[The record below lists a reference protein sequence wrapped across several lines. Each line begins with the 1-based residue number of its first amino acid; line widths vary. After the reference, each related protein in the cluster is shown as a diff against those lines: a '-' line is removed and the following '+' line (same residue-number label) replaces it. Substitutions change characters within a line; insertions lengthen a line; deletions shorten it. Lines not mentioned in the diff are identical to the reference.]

1 MQNKKVMAVALLAS
15 VGFLAGCAQ
24 NMHADAFANR
34 KSAVDQKDAKIAEQ
48 AAPDPHAGHKMSA
61 TASGKA
67 TASPSTAAY
76 EAANAK
82 MHQGMAIQF
91 TGDADRDFLAG
102 MIPHHQGAIDM
113 AEVVLQHGKNPKVR
127 KLASDIIRAQ
137 QREIA
142 QMRRWLD
149 ELERSR

>member
-1 MQNKKVMAVALLAS
+1 MNKQRVMVVLMASAGLL
-15 VGFLAGCAQ
+15 GGCAQ
-24 NMHADAFANR
+24 TMNADAFANR
-34 KSAVDQKDAKIAEQ
+34 KSATDQQDIKTASQ
-48 AAPDPHAGHKMSA
+48 PTVDPHAGHKMSA
-61 TASGKA
+61 ASGKA
-67 TASPSTAAY
+67 AASPSTAAY

-113 AEVVLQHGKNPKVR
+113 AQVVLQYGKDPKVR
-127 KLASDIIRAQ
+127 RLARDIIRAQ

-142 QMRRWLD
+142 QMQRWLND
-149 ELERSR
+149 IEKAR